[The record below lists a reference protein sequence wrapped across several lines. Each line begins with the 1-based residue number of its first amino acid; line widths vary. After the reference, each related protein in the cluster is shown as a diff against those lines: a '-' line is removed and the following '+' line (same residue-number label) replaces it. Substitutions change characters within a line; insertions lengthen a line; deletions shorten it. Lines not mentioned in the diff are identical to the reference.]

1 MFRKFVSVM
10 ALLKISPR
18 ALLNY
23 WLRFFEKT
31 GYLVEIISSEKSIY
45 ASVKN
50 NRKKETGEVF
60 VLVSFL
66 PLPFCFKM
74 EGIMSNALKRKGHRV
89 VVLSNLAS
97 HRLVHEFH
105 KKIYGNEILLLENFL
120 RPTLVDPV
128 ESEIDEMLNET
139 TGLVG
144 RLKKYK
150 YRDANIGLHV
160 LATLSTDIVHGKVE
174 INKKN
179 LSRVR
184 RMLIRSAHYVDAA
197 DRAMKKIKPK
207 LIIGVERGFVGTAE
221 IFYAALNND
230 VKYMQ
235 WVACHEPNSLMMKK
249 YTWKNYRMHPFSL
262 GGKTWE
268 SAKLR
273 EWNSQDAHGLKNK
286 FEQGYKEGVWFKQ
299 KFLDLLGAHEYK
311 GRHDLV
317 RDLGLDGNFKIAV
330 IYSHILSDAN
340 LFYGE
345 DIFESGF
352 EEWMIE
358 TVKAAAECKNVNW
371 ILKIHPANIHRNAKS
386 GYAGEY
392 GEILALRS
400 YFGKIPDFLK
410 IVYPEDPL
418 SPLSFF
424 QGTDYAITVR
434 GTIGIEAP
442 VYGVTTLTA
451 GTGRYSGLG
460 FTVDSNS
467 QDEYLKRIR
476 KLIDVPMIESNSVK
490 LAQIFASTLFNLR
503 PTRYGNVFK
512 DVFPRAT
519 NHPGHRDLQFLKD
532 NLEEALLDHQMQ
544 DLVMYIE
551 SDNEDFL
558 IEG

>member
-1 MFRKFVSVM
+1 MVDIVASLL
-10 ALLKISPR
+10 ALIKISPR
-18 ALLNY
+18 ALINYCLNY
-23 WLRFFEKT
+23 FAGT
-31 GYLVEIISSEKSIY
+31 GYLSEIILNEKSIY
-45 ASVKN
+45 QSSL
-50 NRKKETGEVF
+50 KKGQSRSGTTF
-60 VLVSFL
+60 LIVSFL
-66 PLPFCFKM
+66 PLPYCLKM
-74 EGIMSNALKRKGHRV
+74 EGIISNSLKRRGHRV

-97 HRLVHEFH
+97 DHLANEFH
-105 KKIYGNEILLLENFL
+105 RKIYGNEVLLLERFL
-120 RPTLVDPV
+120 RPVLVDRV
-128 ESEIDEMLNET
+128 ESEIDEMLAVK
-139 TGLVG
+139 TGLLR
-144 RLKKYK
+144 RLKKFE
-150 YRDANIGLHV
+150 YRGAKIGLHV
-160 LATLSTDIVHGKVE
+160 LATLSTDVVHGKVE
-174 INKKN
+174 VDDRNIG
-179 LSRVR
+179 RVR
-184 RMLIRSAHYVDAA
+184 RMLTRSAHYVDAA
-197 DRAMKKIKPK
+197 DRVMKLLKPK
-207 LIIGVERGFVGTAE
+207 LTIGIERGFVGTAE
-221 IFYAALNND
+221 IFYASLING
-230 VKYMQ
+230 VTYMQ
-235 WVACHEPNSLMMKK
+235 WVASHEPNSLMIKK
-249 YTWKNYRMHPFSL
+249 YTWNNYRMHPFSL
-262 GGKTWE
+262 SGKTWE
-268 SAKLR
+268 NAKLS
-273 EWNSQDAHGLKNK
+273 EWSSQDGHGLKNK

-392 GEILALRS
+392 GEILALKN
-400 YFGKIPDFLK
+400 YFGKIPEFLK

-476 KLIDVPMIESNSVK
+476 KLNDVPMIEFNSVK

-503 PTRYGNVFK
+503 PTKYGNVFK

-544 DLVMYIE
+544 DLVLYIE
-551 SDNEDFL
+551 SDDEDFL